1 MVSDFLERY
10 RWWFAEPKEAASAS
24 SPFWYISHC
33 GMVRC
38 VDATSL
44 IIISYFAPYSS
55 YTKNLY
61 ICRAVRCRTCGVLR
75 IVMEGGYS
83 VMR

>member
-55 YTKNLY
+55 YTKNRY
-61 ICRAVRCRTCGVLR
+61 ICRVVRGRTCRVLR
-75 IVMEGGYS
+75 MAMKSG
-83 VMR
+83 